1 MGHRITSVLS
11 ALNIA
16 RSTYYQWK
24 NWHPS
29 QQETRRNTL
38 KTAIKAVYNT
48 NRGIYG
54 YRRIAAFLRFILNTE
69 VGDRL
74 VWELM
79 NEMSL
84 KSRTVRKSYKKPTTT
99 TDTPQKPNLMK
110 NLDDLSGVLT
120 TDITYIQLMNRDWVY
135 LATVYDPEK
144 RRVVSY
150 GLSSEMTKEF
160 ATSVVVKALRANG
173 KPKMIHSDMGS
184 QYTSSLFEGTLQNA
198 GIDHPYDNARIESFH
213 SLIKRELIYHEE
225 YRTIDDV
232 RASVE
237 WYVNWY
243 NNERINSRIEWLQ
256 AS

>member
-29 QQETRRNTL
+29 QQETRRNAL

-79 NEMSL
+79 
-84 KSRTVRKSYKKPTTT
+84 
-99 TDTPQKPNLMK
+99 K

-120 TDITYIQLMNRDWVY
+120 TDITYIQLMNRNWVY

-198 GIDHPYDNARIESFH
+198 GIDHSYSRKGHPYDNARIESFH

-232 RASVE
+232 RSSVE

-243 NNERINSRIEWLQ
+243 NNERINSRTEWLQ
-256 AS
+256 AA

>member
-1 MGHRITSVLS
+1 M
-11 ALNIA
+11 
-16 RSTYYQWK
+16 
-24 NWHPS
+24 
-29 QQETRRNTL
+29 
-38 KTAIKAVYNT
+38 
-48 NRGIYG
+48 
-54 YRRIAAFLRFILNTE
+54 
-69 VGDRL
+69 

-84 KSRTVRKSYKKPTTT
+84 TSRMVRKSYKKPTTT
-99 TDTPQKPNLMK
+99 DTPQKPSLMK

-120 TDITYIQLMNRDWVY
+120 TDITYIQLMNRNWVY

-198 GIDHPYDNARIESFH
+198 GIDHFSEVNKLDYF
-213 SLIKRELIYHEE
+213 Y
-225 YRTIDDV
+225 
-232 RASVE
+232 SVT
-237 WYVNWY
+237 
-243 NNERINSRIEWLQ
+243 
-256 AS
+256 

>member
-1 MGHRITSVLS
+1 MRCT
-11 ALNIA
+11 
-16 RSTYYQWK
+16 
-24 NWHPS
+24 
-29 QQETRRNTL
+29 
-38 KTAIKAVYNT
+38 IKAVYKT

-54 YRRIAAFLRFILNTE
+54 YRRIAAFLRFILDTE

-74 VWELM
+74 VWEIM

-84 KSRTVRKSYKKPTTT
+84 KSRMVRKSYKKPTTT
-99 TDTPQKPNLMK
+99 TDTPQKTNLMK
-110 NLDDLSGVLT
+110 NLDNLSGVLT

-150 GLSSEMTKEF
+150 GLSSETTKAF
-160 ATSVVVKALRANG
+160 TTSVVVKALKANS

-184 QYTSSLFEGTLQNA
+184 QYTSSLFEGTLQSA
-198 GIDHPYDNARIESFH
+198 GIDHSYSRKGHPYDNARIESFH
-213 SLIKRELIYHEE
+213 SPIRRELIYHEE

-243 NNERINSRIEWLQ
+243 KIQRLNGFKLPRPMFDLLNLSYRH
-256 AS
+256 

>member
-1 MGHRITSVLS
+1 
-11 ALNIA
+11 
-16 RSTYYQWK
+16 
-24 NWHPS
+24 
-29 QQETRRNTL
+29 
-38 KTAIKAVYNT
+38 
-48 NRGIYG
+48 
-54 YRRIAAFLRFILNTE
+54 
-69 VGDRL
+69 
-74 VWELM
+74 
-79 NEMSL
+79 
-84 KSRTVRKSYKKPTTT
+84 
-99 TDTPQKPNLMK
+99 MK

-120 TDITYIQLMNRDWVY
+120 TDITYIQLMNRNWVY
-135 LATVYDPEK
+135 LATAYDPEK

-198 GIDHPYDNARIESFH
+198 GIDHSYSRNGHPYDNARIESFH

-232 RASVE
+232 RSSVE

-243 NNERINSRIEWLQ
+243 NNERINSRTEWLQ
-256 AS
+256 AA

>member
-11 ALNIA
+11 ALNI
-16 RSTYYQWK
+16 S
-24 NWHPS
+24 HS
-29 QQETRRNTL
+29 TL

-54 YRRIAAFLRFILNTE
+54 YRRIAAFLRFILNTK

-74 VWELM
+74 VWE
-79 NEMSL
+79 
-84 KSRTVRKSYKKPTTT
+84 
-99 TDTPQKPNLMK
+99 LMK

-150 GLSSEMTKEF
+150 GLSSEMTKAF

-198 GIDHPYDNARIESFH
+198 GIDHSYSRKGHPYDNARIESFH

-243 NNERINSRIEWLQ
+243 NNELIHALNGFKLPRPMFSLLNLSYRH
-256 AS
+256 

>member
-29 QQETRRNTL
+29 QQETRRNAL

-54 YRRIAAFLRFILNTE
+54 YQRIAAFLRFILNTE

>member
-29 QQETRRNTL
+29 QQETRRNAL

-48 NRGIYG
+48 NREIYG

-84 KSRTVRKSYKKPTTT
+84 KSRMVGKSYKKPRTT

-120 TDITYIQLMNRDWVY
+120 TDITYIQLMNRNWVY

-150 GLSSEMTKEF
+150 GLSSEMQRIRNICCRESSK
-160 ATSVVVKALRANG
+160 
-173 KPKMIHSDMGS
+173 S
-184 QYTSSLFEGTLQNA
+184 Q
-198 GIDHPYDNARIESFH
+198 R
-213 SLIKRELIYHEE
+213 
-225 YRTIDDV
+225 
-232 RASVE
+232 
-237 WYVNWY
+237 
-243 NNERINSRIEWLQ
+243 
-256 AS
+256 

>member
-1 MGHRITSVLS
+1 M
-11 ALNIA
+11 NIA

-24 NWHPS
+24 NWQPS
-29 QQETRRNTL
+29 QRETRRNAL

-54 YRRIAAFLRFILNTE
+54 YRRIAAFLRFILKTD

-79 NEMSL
+79 
-84 KSRTVRKSYKKPTTT
+84 KK
-99 TDTPQKPNLMK
+99 
-110 NLDDLSGVLT
+110 LDDLSGVLA
-120 TDITYIQLMNRDWVY
+120 TDITYIQLMNREWVY
-135 LATVYDPEK
+135 LATIYDPEK

-150 GLSSEMTKEF
+150 GLSPEMTKEF
-160 ATSVVVKALRANG
+160 ATSVVVKALIANS

-184 QYTSSLFEGTLQNA
+184 QYTSSLFEGTLQSP
-198 GIDHPYDNARIESFH
+198 GIDHSYSRKGHPYDNARIESFH
-213 SLIKRELIYHEE
+213 SLIKREMIYYEE

-232 RASVE
+232 RVSVE

-243 NNERINSRIEWLQ
+243 NNSRINSRTDWLQ
-256 AS
+256 TS